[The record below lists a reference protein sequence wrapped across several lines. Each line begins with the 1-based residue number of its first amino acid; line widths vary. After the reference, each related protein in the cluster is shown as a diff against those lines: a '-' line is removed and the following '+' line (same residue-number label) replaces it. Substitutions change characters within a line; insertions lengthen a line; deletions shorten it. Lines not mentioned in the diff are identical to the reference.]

1 MSWDLKEEKE
11 GLFEARRKGMFEN
24 GKGNENAVSILHI
37 DTPKHIGPSR
47 KCSMLLLQFQC

>member
-1 MSWDLKEEKE
+1 MSWDLKEKKE
-11 GLFEARRKGMFEN
+11 GLLEARSKGIFEN

-37 DTPKHIGPSR
+37 DTPKHMGPSR